1 MSVSSPRIVA
11 IVDDDR
17 NLRGALR
24 DLLETAGFTSVLF
37 GSADEFIA
45 SKGFLTV
52 GCIIADVRMPGMSG
66 VEMLQELRKHP
77 TCPPVLIMT
86 SYVDPKMKAD
96 AMRNGAV
103 GFLGKPINP
112 VQLLAYIEK
121 FFTDTADPASVGD
134 E

>member
-1 MSVSSPRIVA
+1 MSVSSPRTVA

-24 DLLETAGFTSVLF
+24 DLLETAGFISVLY
-37 GSADEFIA
+37 GSADDFID

-66 VEMLQELRKHP
+66 VEMLQELRKYP
-77 TCPPVLIMT
+77 ACPPVLIMT
-86 SYVDPKMKAD
+86 SYADPKMKA
-96 AMRNGAV
+96 AAIKNGAA

-112 VQLLAYIEK
+112 SQLLVCIEK
-121 FFTDTADPASVGD
+121 FFSDADDPASVSD
-134 E
+134 Q